1 MDDIPKWRKKIDEL
15 DLELVKLLNQ
25 RSQCA
30 IEIGKLKHKLDIE
43 IYDPRREEEVIG
55 RVWKE
60 ANGPLSKEAVKRL
73 FERII
78 DESRRAERESRG
90 PEGPGQDRGPLED
103 REGVTNHGYRHGNN
117 MLQTVRSK
125 GWSKNWSLRD
135 LTCIAPRVWSA
146 PFWGQ

>member
-90 PEGPGQDRGPLED
+90 PEDPERIE
-103 REGVTNHGYRHGNN
+103 EH
-117 MLQTVRSK
+117 
-125 GWSKNWSLRD
+125 
-135 LTCIAPRVWSA
+135 
-146 PFWGQ
+146 

>member
-60 ANGPLSKEAVKRL
+60 ANGPLFAS
-73 FERII
+73 RIVNLNVQFVFQL
-78 DESRRAERESRG
+78 
-90 PEGPGQDRGPLED
+90 P
-103 REGVTNHGYRHGNN
+103 
-117 MLQTVRSK
+117 
-125 GWSKNWSLRD
+125 NW
-135 LTCIAPRVWSA
+135 LT
-146 PFWGQ
+146 

>member
-1 MDDIPKWRKKIDEL
+1 MDDIGKWRKKIDEI
-15 DLELVKLLNQ
+15 DLELVKLLDQ

-43 IYDPRREEEVIG
+43 IYDPRREDEVIG

-60 ANGPLSKEAVKRL
+60 ANGPLSKEAIKRL

-90 PEGPGQDRGPLED
+90 PEDSERTQEHQAAKTI
-103 REGVTNHGYRHGNN
+103 E
-117 MLQTVRSK
+117 K
-125 GWSKNWSLRD
+125 E
-135 LTCIAPRVWSA
+135 
-146 PFWGQ
+146 

>member
-30 IEIGKLKHKLDIE
+30 IEIGKLKHELDIE

-90 PEGPGQDRGPLED
+90 PEDPERTE
-103 REGVTNHGYRHGNN
+103 EH
-117 MLQTVRSK
+117 
-125 GWSKNWSLRD
+125 
-135 LTCIAPRVWSA
+135 
-146 PFWGQ
+146 

>member
-1 MDDIPKWRKKIDEL
+1 MDEIAKWRQKIDEI

-55 RVWKE
+55 RVWKK

-78 DESRRAERESRG
+78 DESRRAER
-90 PEGPGQDRGPLED
+90 
-103 REGVTNHGYRHGNN
+103 
-117 MLQTVRSK
+117 QTAK
-125 GWSKNWSLRD
+125 K
-135 LTCIAPRVWSA
+135 IEKE
-146 PFWGQ
+146 

>member
-1 MDDIPKWRKKIDEL
+1 MDDIAKWRKKIDEL

-73 FERII
+73 FERVI

-90 PEGPGQDRGPLED
+90 PEDPERTQE
-103 REGVTNHGYRHGNN
+103 H
-117 MLQTVRSK
+117 
-125 GWSKNWSLRD
+125 
-135 LTCIAPRVWSA
+135 
-146 PFWGQ
+146 

>member
-1 MDDIPKWRKKIDEL
+1 MDDIAKWRKKIDEI
-15 DLELVKLLNQ
+15 DLELVKLLDQ

-30 IEIGKLKHKLDIE
+30 IEIGKLKHKLNIE

-78 DESRRAERESRG
+78 DESRRAERESRS
-90 PEGPGQDRGPLED
+90 PEDPERTE
-103 REGVTNHGYRHGNN
+103 EH
-117 MLQTVRSK
+117 
-125 GWSKNWSLRD
+125 
-135 LTCIAPRVWSA
+135 
-146 PFWGQ
+146 

>member
-1 MDDIPKWRKKIDEL
+1 MDDIAKWRKKIDEI

-25 RSQCA
+25 RSRCA
-30 IEIGKLKHKLDIE
+30 IEIGKLKHQLNVE

-90 PEGPGQDRGPLED
+90 PEDLEKTQ
-103 REGVTNHGYRHGNN
+103 EH
-117 MLQTVRSK
+117 
-125 GWSKNWSLRD
+125 
-135 LTCIAPRVWSA
+135 
-146 PFWGQ
+146 

>member
-60 ANGPLSKEAVKRL
+60 ANGPLSQDAVKRL

-90 PEGPGQDRGPLED
+90 PEDPERIE
-103 REGVTNHGYRHGNN
+103 EH
-117 MLQTVRSK
+117 
-125 GWSKNWSLRD
+125 
-135 LTCIAPRVWSA
+135 
-146 PFWGQ
+146 

>member
-1 MDDIPKWRKKIDEL
+1 MDDIAKWRKKIDEL

-30 IEIGKLKHKLDIE
+30 IEIGKLKHTLNLE

-73 FERII
+73 FERVI

-90 PEGPGQDRGPLED
+90 PEDPERTQEQ
-103 REGVTNHGYRHGNN
+103 
-117 MLQTVRSK
+117 QTAK
-125 GWSKNWSLRD
+125 K
-135 LTCIAPRVWSA
+135 IEKE
-146 PFWGQ
+146 

>member
-30 IEIGKLKHKLDIE
+30 IEIGKLKHELSIE
-43 IYDPRREEEVIG
+43 IYDPRREEEVIA
-55 RVWKE
+55 RVWQE
-60 ANGPLSKEAVKRL
+60 ANGPLSREAVKRL

-90 PEGPGQDRGPLED
+90 PE
-103 REGVTNHGYRHGNN
+103 
-117 MLQTVRSK
+117 
-125 GWSKNWSLRD
+125 D
-135 LTCIAPRVWSA
+135 LGKTEEH
-146 PFWGQ
+146 

>member
-15 DLELVKLLNQ
+15 DLKLVKLLNQ

-30 IEIGKLKHKLDIE
+30 IEIGKLKHKSNIE
-43 IYDPRREEEVIG
+43 IYDPRREQEVIG

-78 DESRRAERESRG
+78 DESRRAER
-90 PEGPGQDRGPLED
+90 
-103 REGVTNHGYRHGNN
+103 
-117 MLQTVRSK
+117 QTAEK
-125 GWSKNWSLRD
+125 IEKE
-135 LTCIAPRVWSA
+135 
-146 PFWGQ
+146 

>member
-1 MDDIPKWRKKIDEL
+1 MDDIAKWRQKIDEI

-30 IEIGKLKHKLDIE
+30 IEIGKLKHRLNIE

-90 PEGPGQDRGPLED
+90 PEDPERTE
-103 REGVTNHGYRHGNN
+103 EH
-117 MLQTVRSK
+117 
-125 GWSKNWSLRD
+125 
-135 LTCIAPRVWSA
+135 
-146 PFWGQ
+146 

>member
-1 MDDIPKWRKKIDEL
+1 MDDIAKWREKIDEL

-25 RSQCA
+25 RSDCA

-90 PEGPGQDRGPLED
+90 PEESQET
-103 REGVTNHGYRHGNN
+103 EENETA
-117 MLQTVRSK
+117 K
-125 GWSKNWSLRD
+125 K
-135 LTCIAPRVWSA
+135 IEKE
-146 PFWGQ
+146 

>member
-60 ANGPLSKEAVKRL
+60 ANGPLSQEAVKRL

-90 PEGPGQDRGPLED
+90 PEDPERIE
-103 REGVTNHGYRHGNN
+103 EH
-117 MLQTVRSK
+117 
-125 GWSKNWSLRD
+125 
-135 LTCIAPRVWSA
+135 
-146 PFWGQ
+146 

>member
-1 MDDIPKWRKKIDEL
+1 MDDIAKWRKKIDEL

-25 RSQCA
+25 RSDCA

-78 DESRRAERESRG
+78 DESRRAERGARG
-90 PEGPGQDRGPLED
+90 PKDPERTQEQ
-103 REGVTNHGYRHGNN
+103 
-117 MLQTVRSK
+117 QTAK
-125 GWSKNWSLRD
+125 K
-135 LTCIAPRVWSA
+135 IEKE
-146 PFWGQ
+146 

>member
-1 MDDIPKWRKKIDEL
+1 MDEIAKWRQKIDEI

-60 ANGPLSKEAVKRL
+60 ASGPLSKEAVKRL

-78 DESRRAERESRG
+78 DESRRAER
-90 PEGPGQDRGPLED
+90 
-103 REGVTNHGYRHGNN
+103 
-117 MLQTVRSK
+117 
-125 GWSKNWSLRD
+125 
-135 LTCIAPRVWSA
+135 LTAKKIEKE
-146 PFWGQ
+146 

>member
-1 MDDIPKWRKKIDEL
+1 MDDIAKCRKKIDEI

-30 IEIGKLKHKLDIE
+30 IEIGKLKHELNIE
-43 IYDPRREEEVIG
+43 IYDPRREEEVIS

-90 PEGPGQDRGPLED
+90 P
-103 REGVTNHGYRHGNN
+103 
-117 MLQTVRSK
+117 
-125 GWSKNWSLRD
+125 
-135 LTCIAPRVWSA
+135 
-146 PFWGQ
+146 

>member
-1 MDDIPKWRKKIDEL
+1 MDDIAKWRKKIDEL

-43 IYDPRREEEVIG
+43 IYDPRREEEVIA

-78 DESRRAERESRG
+78 DESRRAERGARG
-90 PEGPGQDRGPLED
+90 PEDLGMTED
-103 REGVTNHGYRHGNN
+103 HPSE
-117 MLQTVRSK
+117 K
-125 GWSKNWSLRD
+125 K
-135 LTCIAPRVWSA
+135 IEKE
-146 PFWGQ
+146 